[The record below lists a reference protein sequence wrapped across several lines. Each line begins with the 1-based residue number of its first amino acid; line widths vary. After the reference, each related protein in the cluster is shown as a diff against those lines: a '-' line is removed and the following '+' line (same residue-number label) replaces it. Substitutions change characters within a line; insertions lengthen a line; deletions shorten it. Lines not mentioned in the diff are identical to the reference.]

1 MYDKPVAE
9 FGFDYINAQPDEA
22 KILGCEPDFNAY
34 TQAANPR
41 PDAATPFR
49 TASGHLH
56 IGWTKDVNPQDP
68 GHFEACCSL
77 SKMLDVKLGI
87 PSLLWDTDQKR
98 RLLYGKAGCFRP
110 KPYGMEYRTMSNA
123 WLDPQRPYLRKMVFS
138 ETTKAITELFNN
150 DEAWNV
156 KVAGMSAQEVI
167 DTNDLEKQKTA
178 INQAIRYQKICAS
191 VKEYR
196 EAA

>member
-1 MYDKPVAE
+1 
-9 FGFDYINAQPDEA
+9 
-22 KILGCEPDFNAY
+22 
-34 TQAANPR
+34 
-41 PDAATPFR
+41 
-49 TASGHLH
+49 
-56 IGWTKDVNPQDP
+56 
-68 GHFEACCSL
+68 
-77 SKMLDVKLGI
+77 
-87 PSLLWDTDQKR
+87 
-98 RLLYGKAGCFRP
+98 
-110 KPYGMEYRTMSNA
+110 
-123 WLDPQRPYLRKMVFS
+123 MVFS